1 MTTNGAYT
9 ASALTAESSCMGW
22 APLRKPDSSASRTTP
37 GAVSSIICSAV
48 STLLT
53 ADNPVLVHR
62 LACLLHA
69 SFSPRLATR
78 PLRFTNPSP
87 PSGWVGDFHPQAID
101 PARHNRDRGSSHLLA
116 PPTPPYRRVRIRRFS
131 KLSPCGPE
139 VRVVVR
145 HKSFATRQV
154 SVSASP
160 SSEPVKL
167 SRS

>member
-1 MTTNGAYT
+1 MTDTGAYT
-9 ASALTAESSCMGW
+9 ARALTAEASCMGW
-22 APLRKPDSSASRTTP
+22 SQLFKPDTSASITTP
-37 GAVSSIICSAV
+37 GAVSSIICSAF

-101 PARHNRDRGSSHLLA
+101 PARPNRDRGGSHLLA
-116 PPTPPYRRVRIRRFS
+116 PPHHP
-131 KLSPCGPE
+131 
-139 VRVVVR
+139 
-145 HKSFATRQV
+145 
-154 SVSASP
+154 
-160 SSEPVKL
+160 
-167 SRS
+167 